1 MHRWDELS
9 SGTHT
14 KCALRGSRCVD
25 NSFSFC
31 LEMEKKVKNTED
43 ERNVQLF
50 VRVTSTRIFFPPR
63 NAVTEFLLAN
73 VRLSLTNERRF
84 YGLI

>member
-1 MHRWDELS
+1 MHRWDELR

-14 KCALRGSRCVD
+14 KRALRGSRRVH
-25 NSFSFC
+25 NSFSSC
-31 LEMEKKVKNTED
+31 LEMEKKVKNPED

-73 VRLSLTNERRF
+73 VRLSLTNERRL

>member
-14 KCALRGSRCVD
+14 KRALKGSRCVR